1 MPSGS
6 STQPANQSPDVPATA
21 SLNTDEPLPQPR
33 HRAPRSLT
41 LHPNQGVWRVHSVS
55 RVWFPFPL
63 KCHSGVIMPAVN
75 CAHSTRK
82 AALHLSGL
90 TQKPGAGLGHP
101 NSSPGDDS
109 AAWARSLRCC
119 QDGPERQ
126 GHRPGA
132 WPAGHRP
139 RAFLQDCSCSKRSL
153 DPAKSKRPGEQS
165 TGESMWSCAFV
176 KLPPLPG
183 STKSSPEIPH
193 PALEG

>member
-55 RVWFPFPL
+55 RVRFPFPL

-90 TQKPGAGLGHP
+90 TQKPGAGLCRTY
-101 NSSPGDDS
+101 SSPGGDS
-109 AAWARSLRCC
+109 
-119 QDGPERQ
+119 
-126 GHRPGA
+126 RPGRGFCAAARMGQRGRAIAPEPGLRDTDHVHFCKTALALRGA
-132 WPAGHRP
+132 WILLKANGPVS
-139 RAFLQDCSCSKRSL
+139 RALGKACC
-153 DPAKSKRPGEQS
+153 
-165 TGESMWSCAFV
+165 CA
-176 KLPPLPG
+176 PL
-183 STKSSPEIPH
+183 
-193 PALEG
+193 